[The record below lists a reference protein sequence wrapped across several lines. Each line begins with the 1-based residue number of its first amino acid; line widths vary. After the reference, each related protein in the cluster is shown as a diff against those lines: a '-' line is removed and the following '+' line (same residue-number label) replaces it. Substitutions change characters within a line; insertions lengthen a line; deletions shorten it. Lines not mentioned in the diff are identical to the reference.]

1 MVEIIVYLKVDNVDL
16 AKSCQIFPD
25 KRYKVEIRGIGFGV
39 VVDLCTSS
47 PANTDLLVCIFGSDE
62 GAPLR

>member
-1 MVEIIVYLKVDNVDL
+1 MVEIIVYLKIDNVDL

-25 KRYKVEIRGIGFGV
+25 KRYKIEICGIGFGA
-39 VVDLCTSS
+39 VVDLRTSS
-47 PANTDLLVCIFGSDE
+47 PANIDILVCIFDRDE